1 MSSMKGLFRQ
11 AKRKEKN
18 TTLAY
23 SPFPWAPN
31 LANVNAQSEKGA
43 CYHSKQKNKVSCA
56 HVQSKQQLA
65 QSTELRLRQGKTLL
79 VLLSL
84 QDTREP
90 SQLPSSRQRER
101 VERFQTKARSTGNI
115 LRAEPSADSEF
126 LHLLRISE
134 FFRFI

>member
-1 MSSMKGLFRQ
+1 MKGLFRQ

-56 HVQSKQQLA
+56 HAHVQSKQQLA
-65 QSTELRLRQGKTLL
+65 QSTELRLPQGKTLL

-90 SQLPSSRQRER
+90 SQLQNTR
-101 VERFQTKARSTGNI
+101 
-115 LRAEPSADSEF
+115 
-126 LHLLRISE
+126 
-134 FFRFI
+134 

>member
-1 MSSMKGLFRQ
+1 MKGLFRQ

-31 LANVNAQSEKGA
+31 LANVNTQSEKGA

-65 QSTELRLRQGKTLL
+65 QSTELRLPQGKTLL
-79 VLLSL
+79 LACPVVS
-84 QDTREP
+84 TRYKRAQ
-90 SQLPSSRQRER
+90 SER
-101 VERFQTKARSTGNI
+101 
-115 LRAEPSADSEF
+115 
-126 LHLLRISE
+126 
-134 FFRFI
+134 